1 MKRVMSAL
9 AVALFA
15 ASSIG
20 AQSTPPIAR
29 SKLVATHAVNQT
41 NAHTSAMQNVTDSI
55 PAAKAPA
62 AATKPATE
70 APKPAEAAKGDTVP
84 VREVESSAGATEKT
98 SASGGFER
106 EIFYYER
113 NGRRDPFQS
122 LMSSSDLRPLI
133 SDIKLV
139 AVAFDASGRN
149 SVAVLRDL
157 NTKDQ
162 YRVRVGQTLGRM
174 RVAAINPKFITFTI
188 EEFGF
193 SRQETLALGDSNTG
207 SSK

>member
-1 MKRVMSAL
+1 MKRALSAL
-9 AVALFA
+9 AAVVVA

-29 SKLVATHAVNQT
+29 TKLVATHAVNQT
-41 NAHTSAMQNVTDSI
+41 NAHTSTMQNATDSI
-55 PAAKAPA
+55 PAAKATGKPSA
-62 AATKPATE
+62 EASKPVEATKADTIPPA
-70 APKPAEAAKGDTVP
+70 
-84 VREVESSAGATEKT
+84 REVESSAGATEKT
-98 SASGGFER
+98 SAAGGFER

-122 LMSSSDLRPLI
+122 LMTSSDLRPLI

-139 AVAFDASGRN
+139 AVAYDVSGRN

-162 YRVRVGQTLGRM
+162 YRVRIGQTLGRM
-174 RVAAINPKFITFTI
+174 RVSAINPKFITFTI